1 MFFCSHHSMNVAPE
15 VCGMLYGC
23 PQDCQQRREAAI
35 ESLQR
40 RRKSDDP
47 RMDLLAELQ
56 RLYERRRDIPVEM
69 ERIQAE
75 INEKI
80 EQLSVLE
87 GIYDN

>member
-1 MFFCSHHSMNVAPE
+1 MFFCQTHNISVAPE
-15 VCGMLYGC
+15 TCGVFYGC
-23 PQDCQQRREAAI
+23 PQDCQQRRGAVM
-35 ESLQR
+35 ESVQR
-40 RRKSDDP
+40 RRSDDP
-47 RMDLLAELQ
+47 RMEVLAELQ